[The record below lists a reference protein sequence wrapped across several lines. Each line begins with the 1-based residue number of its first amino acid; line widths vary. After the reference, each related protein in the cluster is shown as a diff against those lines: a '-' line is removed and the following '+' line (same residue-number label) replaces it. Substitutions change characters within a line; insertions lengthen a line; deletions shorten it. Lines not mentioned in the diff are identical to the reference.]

1 VRLLSMRWSLLVVA
15 AFAAGASFAA
25 CSSSNKGA
33 SHVDAGEHDASLDGD
48 EDVSEDVAPAPDD
61 VAVYPEAPS
70 LLSPDG
76 CYRQS
81 AACMD
86 DTTCCSGYCVDGG
99 CEIPTKQQ

>member
-1 VRLLSMRWSLLVVA
+1 MKLPFLRWSLLVVSA
-15 AFAAGASFAA
+15 LTAGAGFAA
-25 CSSSNKGA
+25 CSSNSSGHADAGA
-33 SHVDAGEHDASLDGD
+33 VDAADEADDVSVDVTTPP
-48 EDVSEDVAPAPDD
+48 EDVS
-61 VAVYPEAPS
+61 VYPDAPS

-99 CEIPTKQQ
+99 CTIPPRQM